1 MDQQVQIAR
10 SLVPVGEEEMG
21 DTLVN
26 QTSYAGKRL
35 STNAG
40 VPGRLR
46 SPQFADFYKDVL
58 RADRKIVDVVRHG
71 YVIPFVSEPPPWM
84 FLAWQDG

>member
-1 MDQQVQIAR
+1 MHFRLQLYTFVVMDPQVQIAR
-10 SLVPVGEEEMG
+10 AIALLGEEEMG

-26 QTSYAGKRL
+26 QTAYAGKRL

-46 SPQFADFYKDVL
+46 RPQFADFYEDVL
-58 RADRKIVDVVRHG
+58 RADRKTVDVVRHG
-71 YVIPFVSEPPPWM
+71 YMIPFVS
-84 FLAWQDG
+84 